1 MRETILS
8 GCIDK
13 VRSRKEEEQVDV
25 DKLIIEYLSET
36 DEDTDEEIEE
46 RKQNEV
52 VLYEQ
57 NARDGEANALARKAL
72 EEFESL
78 VDDEN

>member
-13 VRSRKEEEQVDV
+13 ARSRKEEEQVDV